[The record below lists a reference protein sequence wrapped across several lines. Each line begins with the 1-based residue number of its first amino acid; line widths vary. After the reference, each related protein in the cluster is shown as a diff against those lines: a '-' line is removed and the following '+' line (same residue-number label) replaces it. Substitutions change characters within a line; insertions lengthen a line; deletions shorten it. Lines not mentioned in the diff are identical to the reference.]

1 MKSTRK
7 NVTSERYMD
16 IMTSRPSQ
24 STFKR
29 VNDLH
34 ASLLVEPV
42 ALADMDHLS
51 LDDPL
56 EVYDDCAFYPTGF
69 KNANIKNT
77 MEEMVR
83 KYSAPAKLTKIPK
96 SDTVMAKKPRK
107 KKLDPTMPLEPM
119 CYTRTRQNKD
129 ANREIREM
137 LDRKLIQERAL
148 RSTVTPEL

>member
-1 MKSTRK
+1 MKISGKKAR
-7 NVTSERYMD
+7 SQRYMD
-16 IMTSRPSQ
+16 VLTTRPSQ

-29 VNDLH
+29 VNDPH
-34 ASLLVEPV
+34 AKLLVEPV
-42 ALADMDHLS
+42 VLADMEHLS

-96 SDTVMAKKPRK
+96 SDIVLAKKHPK
-107 KKLDPTMPLEPM
+107 KKLDPTMPVEPL
-119 CYTRTRQNKD
+119 CYTRTRTNKD
-129 ANREIREM
+129 ANREIRDVFE
-137 LDRKLIQERAL
+137 RKQIQERAL